1 MTSTPAGPT
10 GADGRQRPAR
20 ALRPEPTEALRPEPT
35 EALRPEPTGALR
47 PGPAR
52 AFLPAAIAAFGTVR
66 DTLAV
71 LAWLAGMII
80 RPPVSPAGRGT
91 RRR

>member
-1 MTSTPAGPT
+1 MTSTLAGPAGA
-10 GADGRQRPAR
+10 GGRPRAAR
-20 ALRPEPTEALRPEPT
+20 ALRL
-35 EALRPEPTGALR
+35 
-47 PGPAR
+47 GPAR
-52 AFLPAAIAAFGTVR
+52 AFLRPAIAAFGTVR

-80 RPPVSPAGRGT
+80 RPPVSPAGRRT

>member
-1 MTSTPAGPT
+1 MTSPPAGPAAA
-10 GADGRQRPAR
+10 GGRHRAAR
-20 ALRPEPTEALRPEPT
+20 ALRPGPAR
-35 EALRPEPTGALR
+35 ALR

-52 AFLPAAIAAFGTVR
+52 AFLRAAIAASGTVR
-66 DTLAV
+66 DTLTV
-71 LAWLAGMII
+71 LAWLASMII